1 MLQLKE
7 ERLRLKFMSF
17 YKKYK
22 KAFIA
27 VFISISVLLVNS
39 SGAQN
44 DMAQVDSV
52 ETVDTTM
59 MKETAVEMKSDT
71 ADALQKQPDWYNIKR
86 YNIAGSLTYS
96 LTDIKMNDNLKEV
109 GTDYSGLNQ
118 KLSYLLMGTNS
129 GWDLSNLADLSFSTW
144 KKRLIVDTFRLEA
157 VKGDVTINAGDFYPS
172 YSSITL
178 EGLTVRGL
186 GFKKVFNERLII
198 QAFVAQSQQAIEPIK
213 EDRNGNSII
222 DPGEDSN
229 GNNILDVKEGDFS
242 QHMAAIRVENK
253 FNRFF
258 DAGANIISAK
268 DDMSSIPNPQ
278 SVDSTSSLYPVLKN
292 DIIGIDGHFH
302 FLDDRLKIDSEYG
315 ESKYRKGDKDTT
327 FTDQASNIKI
337 NYLTKIWLT
346 KMIYQKV
353 DPNYHSEGNPYLETD
368 KKGYDFEN
376 EFILSKKYSLVGNFE
391 KYNDN
396 VNKSDIETTTVT
408 RIQEYKFKYYPES
421 GNTEFKYKNTTKNGN
436 RPDEKDTNDDTYAV
450 TIRDEYSEETW
461 VTYNVQYSKYKD
473 NLLNTNDYSGYS
485 GYVSWNWGIKK
496 DRLSLLPYF
505 NYNYFKYKN
514 LGQKQIYYLANIQSN
529 IVLWKDKCVLI
540 PYLEYDYTSQNGVKV
555 LERFSRDIESKF
567 YISQNVSFSLKYSIL
582 DNNDENDSLDYFIR
596 KIGGEVTAVF

>member
-1 MLQLKE
+1 
-7 ERLRLKFMSF
+7 MSF